1 MKKGKKIVPVKDD
14 VQPAQETPKATLS
27 GFEVVKKGKLLT
39 YLTVKGR
46 VVVLNHH
53 SKSLICS
60 KGEIETPSQELLKEI
75 YDSNS
80 SNAQLVKCPK
90 GYEAPWSKF

>member
-1 MKKGKKIVPVKDD
+1 MKKGKKIVPV
-14 VQPAQETPKATLS
+14 QPTQETPKATVS

-39 YLTVKGR
+39 YLSVKGR

-60 KGEIETPSQELLKEI
+60 KGEVSAPPQELLKEI
-75 YDSNS
+75 YDSSS
-80 SNAQLVKCPK
+80 SNAQLIKAPN
-90 GYEAPWSKF
+90 GYEAPWSKFQ